1 MSKIIEVK
9 DLNIFYGQQQV
20 LKDISFSIEEG
31 DYIGLVGANGSGKTT
46 LVQAILGLVPLTSGS
61 IKYSDADKFQQ
72 GIGYLPQVAVTGNT
86 LFPAEVHEIVGIGLM
101 GSKRFPKKINKEDNF
116 KIDDILK
123 RLDIFQLKHKKI
135 GDLSGGQQQRVLLA
149 RAMVSKPKLLILDEP
164 TSALDPK
171 VRTEFF
177 KLIKDI
183 NENDNT
189 SILLVSHDLGSIKKC
204 SKKIMLLDRE
214 LMYFGPSDDFSINVN
229 FVEGIHDHIHM
240 EVNN

>member
-1 MSKIIEVK
+1 MKVK
-9 DLNIFYGQQQV
+9 DLNIFYGHQQV
-20 LKDISFSIEEG
+20 LKDITFEIESG

-46 LVQAILGLVPLTSGS
+46 LVKAMLGLVHLTSGS
-61 IKYSDADKFQQ
+61 ISYFGIKEDQES
-72 GIGYLPQVAVTGNT
+72 IGYLPQVAVTGNT
-86 LFPAEVHEIVGIGLM
+86 LFPAEVHEIIGIGLM
-101 GSKRFPKKINKEDNF
+101 GLKKFPKRITKEDNE
-116 KIDDILK
+116 KINEILR
-123 RLDIFQLKHKKI
+123 RLDILDLKHKKI

-183 NENDNT
+183 NENDGT
-189 SILLVSHDLGSIKKC
+189 SIVLVSHDLGSIKKC

-214 LMYFGPSDDFSINVN
+214 LMYFGPSEDFMINVN
-229 FVEGIHDHIHM
+229 FVDGIHDHNHV
-240 EVNN
+240 EVSV

>member
-1 MSKIIEVK
+1 MSKILEVK

-46 LVQAILGLVPLTSGS
+46 LVKAMLGLVPLTSGS

-86 LFPAEVHEIVGIGLM
+86 LFPAEVHEIVSIGLM
-101 GSKRFPKKINKEDNF
+101 GSKRFPKKINKTDNF

-123 RLDIFQLKHKKI
+123 RLDIFYLKHKKI

-183 NENDNT
+183 NEKDNT